1 MARFLRLISMAK
13 SEARALTLG
22 TFFLLIGSGMMLLYP
37 QAIRVIMDRALS
49 GGNTGDVD
57 RAALAMVAIFTLQG
71 IASSLRYYLFTTA
84 GERIVTRLRA
94 DLYRRIVLQEISFFD
109 ARPTGELMS
118 RLSADAGVLQNAVSV
133 NVSMG
138 LRHGAMAI
146 GGVVL
151 LFWISPVLT
160 GLMLAVVP
168 PVAISAVIYGRRV
181 RVLSKRAQDALAK
194 AAEVAEETIGG
205 IRTVRSFTQEEAE
218 ALRYKAAVE
227 ESYEVTRK
235 RILNVS
241 YFTGGASIAGY
252 GAVALVLWYGGR
264 LVVSGAL
271 SPGELTSFILYTLTV
286 AFSIGAIGDLFS
298 DFMRASGAA
307 DRVFELMD
315 RAPTI
320 PLTGGIKPTST
331 EGRLALEGV
340 EFRYPTRPDAVVLQD
355 FSLSLS
361 KGKSLALVGP
371 SGGGKSTVAALV
383 SRLYDP
389 TQGRVTL
396 DGIDLRE
403 LDATWLRQQI
413 GVVSQEPT
421 LLSTSILE
429 NIRYGKPGATDE
441 EVTEAARAANA
452 LDFVERFPERFQTQV
467 GERGVQLSGGQK
479 QRVAIARALLKNP
492 AILILDEA
500 TSALDAESEHLVK
513 VALERLQKGRT
524 TLIIAHRLSTVKSAD
539 QVAVISKGRIV
550 QLGGHE
556 SLMRETEGIYH
567 KLVERQ
573 FVSA

>member
-1 MARFLRLISMAK
+1 MAK